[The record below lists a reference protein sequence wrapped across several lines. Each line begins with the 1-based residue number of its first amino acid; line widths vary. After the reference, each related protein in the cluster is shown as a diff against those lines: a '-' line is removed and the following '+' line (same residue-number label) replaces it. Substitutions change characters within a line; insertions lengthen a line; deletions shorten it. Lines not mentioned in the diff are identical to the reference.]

1 MDHKALVPEG
11 RKKATVSPRAGR
23 TRALSPARLAARP
36 GCSRRSGLCSFCA
49 SASASAGGRR
59 EPPRGTASWKAPASR
74 RLRSSGSRH
83 GGDGGLLLAVRALAA
98 PGGAARRARA
108 SGPKPNTDWDSEG
121 SPGSRFSAAAG
132 VPGAHSR
139 GGGAHSRHVLLTVGF
154 QVRELGRVRA
164 GAGVTNRTDGTA
176 GKWETPLSLSPS
188 EAQALP
194 FSQTHLWPSSHFSGN
209 RRRWFPVT
217 PRRGCNWITS
227 CSLECLKGRLVSLQT
242 EHELGR
248 YRDGGRQSI

>member
-11 RKKATVSPRAGR
+11 RRKATVSPRAGR
-23 TRALSPARLAARP
+23 RRALSPARLAARA
-36 GCSRRSGLCSFCA
+36 GRSRRSGLCSSCA

-83 GGDGGLLLAVRALAA
+83 GGDGGLLLAVRALTA

-108 SGPKPNTDWDSEG
+108 SGPKPNTDWDSVG

-139 GGGAHSRHVLLTVGF
+139 GGGAHS
-154 QVRELGRVRA
+154 
-164 GAGVTNRTDGTA
+164 
-176 GKWETPLSLSPS
+176 
-188 EAQALP
+188 
-194 FSQTHLWPSSHFSGN
+194 SGS

-227 CSLECLKGRLVSLQT
+227 CSLECLRGRLVSLQIIYFNKNFRIT
-242 EHELGR
+242 PKKKVLNEENIGQRSNIHVKTVCVCLFDDYFVKYLLGEQVV
-248 YRDGGRQSI
+248 GMGT

>member
-11 RKKATVSPRAGR
+11 RRKATVSPRAGR
-23 TRALSPARLAARP
+23 TRALSPAQLAARP
-36 GCSRRSGLCSFCA
+36 RRSRRSGFCSSCA

-59 EPPRGTASWKAPASR
+59 EHPRGTASWKAPASR

-108 SGPKPNTDWDSEG
+108 SGPKPNTDWDSVG

-139 GGGAHSRHVLLTVGF
+139 GGGAHS
-154 QVRELGRVRA
+154 
-164 GAGVTNRTDGTA
+164 
-176 GKWETPLSLSPS
+176 
-188 EAQALP
+188 
-194 FSQTHLWPSSHFSGN
+194 SGN

-227 CSLECLKGRLVSLQT
+227 CSLECLRGRLVSLQIIYFNKNFRSLT
-242 EHELGR
+242 DDIMIHLCL
-248 YRDGGRQSI
+248 

>member
-11 RKKATVSPRAGR
+11 RRKATVSPRAGR

-36 GCSRRSGLCSFCA
+36 GRSRRSGLCSSCA

-108 SGPKPNTDWDSEG
+108 SGPKPNTDWVSVG

-139 GGGAHSRHVLLTVGF
+139 GGWAHSRHVLLTVGF

-164 GAGVTNRTDGTA
+164 GTGVTNRTDGTA
-176 GKWETPLSLSPS
+176 GKWDAAVAQPLGGPSFLPASSL
-188 EAQALP
+188 AFLP
-194 FSQTHLWPSSHFSGN
+194 F
-209 RRRWFPVT
+209 
-217 PRRGCNWITS
+217 
-227 CSLECLKGRLVSLQT
+227 
-242 EHELGR
+242 
-248 YRDGGRQSI
+248 